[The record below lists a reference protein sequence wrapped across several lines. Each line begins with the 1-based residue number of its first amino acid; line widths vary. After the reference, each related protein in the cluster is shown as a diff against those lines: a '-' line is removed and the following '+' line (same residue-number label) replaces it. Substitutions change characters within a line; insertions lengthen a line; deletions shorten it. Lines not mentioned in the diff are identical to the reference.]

1 MTSSY
6 LRTQLQR
13 FIMKKNENQ
22 RGDKTM
28 TLDEF
33 LAFMDSGATL
43 EGESEIH
50 QMMHQ
55 LSEEAIRICNAL
67 NTCDRK
73 PETIQAL
80 LSELTGREVD
90 ASVRFFPPIFCD
102 CGKNLRLGKGVFLN
116 SGVKIQD
123 QGGVTID
130 DGALIGHNTVIAT
143 LNHLQDPARRG
154 GMSAR
159 PVHIGTNVWIGANA
173 TILPGVT
180 IGDGAVVAAGAV
192 VSRDVPARTVVGGV
206 PAKEIKRI

>member
-1 MTSSY
+1 
-6 LRTQLQR
+6 
-13 FIMKKNENQ
+13 
-22 RGDKTM
+22 M
-28 TLDEF
+28 TLEEF

-154 GMSAR
+154 GMVAR
-159 PVHIGTNVWIGANA
+159 PVHIGKKVWIGANV
-173 TILPGVT
+173 TILPGVS
-180 IGDGAVVAAGAV
+180 IGDGVIVAAGAV
-192 VSRDVPARTVVGGV
+192 VTKDVAPNTIVGGV
-206 PAKEIKRI
+206 PARFIKTVDCEN

>member
-1 MTSSY
+1 
-6 LRTQLQR
+6 
-13 FIMKKNENQ
+13 
-22 RGDKTM
+22 M
-28 TLDEF
+28 TLEEF

-50 QMMHQ
+50 QMMHA
-55 LSEEAIRICNAL
+55 LAEEAICICNAL

-143 LNHLQDPARRG
+143 LNHLQDPARRS
-154 GMSAR
+154 GMYGR
-159 PVHIGTNVWIGANA
+159 PVHIGKKVWIGANV
-173 TILPGVT
+173 TILPGVS
-180 IGDGAVVAAGAV
+180 IGDGAIVAAGAV
-192 VSRDVPARTVVGGV
+192 VTKDVAQNTIVGGV
-206 PAKEIKRI
+206 PARFIKTVDCEN

>member
-1 MTSSY
+1 
-6 LRTQLQR
+6 
-13 FIMKKNENQ
+13 
-22 RGDKTM
+22 M

-73 PETIQAL
+73 PESIQAL

-90 ASVRFFPPIFCD
+90 ASVRYFPPIFCD

-154 GMSAR
+154 GMVAR
-159 PVHIGTNVWIGANA
+159 PVHIGKNVWIGANA

-180 IGDGAVVAAGAV
+180 IGDGAIVAAGAV
-192 VSRDVPARTVVGGV
+192 VTKDVAPNTIVGGV
-206 PAKEIKRI
+206 PAKYIKDVAREK